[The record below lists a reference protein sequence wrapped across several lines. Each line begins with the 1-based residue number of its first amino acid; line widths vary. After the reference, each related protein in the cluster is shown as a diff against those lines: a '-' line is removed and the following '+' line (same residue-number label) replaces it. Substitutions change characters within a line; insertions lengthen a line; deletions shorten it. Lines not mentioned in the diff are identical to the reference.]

1 MVVFSSEPFRERMQ
15 AKVKRLILKFAD
27 IALVGIAGLCI

>member
-1 MVVFSSEPFRERMQ
+1 MDIFSSEPFRERIQ